1 VETELCGKAA
11 YRFLKFC
18 CVGLSGIIVNMGML
32 WFFTEIYG
40 FYYLISSVIAIEASI
55 LSNFI
60 LNENWTFVDIDSS
73 STVAV
78 RFLKMNAVYAAGLA
92 INLGVLL
99 MLTEIFGAH
108 YLISNLFGIACATL
122 FNFFWA
128 KNYVWRS
135 CS

>member
-1 VETELCGKAA
+1 
-11 YRFLKFC
+11 
-18 CVGLSGIIVNMGML
+18 MGML